1 MNKTELI
8 SAVAEQAELS
18 KKDAEKALKAFTDV
32 IAAELVK
39 GEKVQLVG
47 FGTFEVSEREA
58 REGRNPLT
66 GEKIT
71 IAASKNP
78 KFKAGKALKDMVNA
92 KFCFR
97 NELTY
102 KFDLIATGHVNPLCD
117 ANVRCGG
124 VIVSGK
130 TCPPGAGS
138 RNSGGGIAAKRS
150 SYAVRQISESI
161 PYHQAENRGKR
172 GVRQRSCHVK

>member
-1 MNKTELI
+1 M
-8 SAVAEQAELS
+8 
-18 KKDAEKALKAFTDV
+18 
-32 IAAELVK
+32 
-39 GEKVQLVG
+39 
-47 FGTFEVSEREA
+47 
-58 REGRNPLT
+58 
-66 GEKIT
+66 
-71 IAASKNP
+71 
-78 KFKAGKALKDMVNA
+78 
-92 KFCFR
+92 
-97 NELTY
+97 
-102 KFDLIATGHVNPLCD
+102 TGHVNPLCD

-172 GVRQRSCHVK
+172 GARASAEVKVGDVIEVAFGTKAVKVRVTSVQETIRKEDTKEMFEYI